1 MNTVMMSTRP
11 LDVFL
16 VPNVQGYNSIIERI
30 GIIHSK
36 VIARLYS
43 NPMNTKNSI

>member
-1 MNTVMMSTRP
+1 MKTIMMNTRP
-11 LDVFL
+11 VNVFL
-16 VPNVQGYNSIIERI
+16 LPNVHGYNSIIERI

-43 NPMNTKNSI
+43 NPRSTKNSI